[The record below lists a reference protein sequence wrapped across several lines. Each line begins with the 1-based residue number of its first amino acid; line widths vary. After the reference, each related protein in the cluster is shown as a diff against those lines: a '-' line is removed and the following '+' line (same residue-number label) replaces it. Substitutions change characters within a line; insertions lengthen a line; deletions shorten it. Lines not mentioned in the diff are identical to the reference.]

1 MLKKQDFATLILG
14 VLLIAVLFVN
24 QFMFV
29 GKARVGEK
37 VGLTAG
43 ECLGANYMILLVLTI
58 LLLIFVFLKKDN
70 ENLNF
75 ITGILASLCFGL
87 TILFCGQAVNVVQ
100 LPTSSGRIS
109 MSIGSYI
116 YLILA
121 YLIEVKCN
129 ELIKKTWKRFL
140 VIFIGL
146 AIGIVS
152 FLANQLDGLSVTV
165 EYFNRQSQFHQEF
178 INHVEMSFAVVI
190 VGIIIGIPLGW
201 IVYKKAKVGKVISTI
216 LNTIESIPSLAL
228 ICAMMFPLAFLSNN
242 IPFLRERGISGI
254 GATPVFFA
262 LLFYALFQIT
272 NSMYGALKVVNKQ
285 YIEVAKAMGMTN
297 LQIFIKVELPI
308 ILPVIISGIRVA
320 LISTILGV
328 TIGAY
333 VGFGGLGMF
342 ILQGLNGFAIDIVL
356 LGTLPIMAMVFTF
369 DFLLK
374 KIIDGI
380 DYYRKVRGTVKV

>member
-1 MLKKQDFATLILG
+1 MLKKQDIATVILG
-14 VLLIAVLFVN
+14 ILLVVLLFTN

-29 GKARVGEK
+29 GKARIGEK

-43 ECLGANYMILLVLTI
+43 ECLGANYIILLVITV
-58 LLLIFVFLKKDN
+58 LLLVFIILKN
-70 ENLNF
+70 NRENLNF

-87 TILFCGQAVNVVQ
+87 TILFCGQAVNVVD
-100 LPTSSGRIS
+100 LPSSSARVS
-109 MSIGSYI
+109 MSIGSYL
-116 YLILA
+116 YLALA
-121 YLIEVKCN
+121 YIIEVKCN
-129 ELIKKTWKRFL
+129 EFIKKTWKKFL
-140 VIFIGL
+140 VIFTGI
-146 AIGIVS
+146 AIGIAS
-152 FLANQLDGLSVTV
+152 FFSGQLDGLSISI

-178 INHVEMSFAVVI
+178 INHIEMSFLVVI
-190 VGIIIGIPLGW
+190 VGIIIGVPLGW
-201 IVYKKAKVGKVISTI
+201 VAYKKARIGKIISTV

-228 ICAMMFPLAFLSNN
+228 ICVMMFPLAFLSNN
-242 IPFLRERGISGI
+242 IPFLRERGFSGV

-285 YIEVAKAMGMTN
+285 YIEVAEAMGMTS

-328 TIGAY
+328 TIGSYA
-333 VGFGGLGMF
+333 GFGGLGMF

-374 KIIDGI
+374 KIVIGI
-380 DYYRKVRGTVKV
+380 EYCRKVRGIVKV